1 MGAEGG
7 QKMLK
12 GWWMGRR
19 CTGPREAQGW
29 DSCRPPDLPSFES
42 HADSPALLLWL
53 LRGNVTAPP

>member
-1 MGAEGG
+1 
-7 QKMLK
+7 MLK

-19 CTGPREAQGW
+19 CTGPGRHRAGTRGQ
-29 DSCRPPDLPSFES
+29 PPALPSFES